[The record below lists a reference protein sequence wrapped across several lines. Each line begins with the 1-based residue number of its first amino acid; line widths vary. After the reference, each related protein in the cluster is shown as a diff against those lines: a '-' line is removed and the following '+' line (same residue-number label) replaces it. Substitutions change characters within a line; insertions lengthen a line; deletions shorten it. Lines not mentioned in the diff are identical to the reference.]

1 MRRRIVILALLML
14 ALHMSA
20 AQAAPGATVYVP
32 GATLVSTDG
41 ADATGAPKATEPP
54 DVAATPTPPPYELPA
69 RIPLSEFDAP
79 QLSEPFSVAGDAGIV
94 VGDDWYPILRGFD
107 ELSAA
112 LGEPLEVV
120 LTDSVIHPEYYDKEY
135 RYEFGSVYTHPVDGV
150 DVWYE
155 IFIDGE
161 GLEMSRG
168 IRIGDT
174 AQDVLDA
181 YGNEYYADSATVY
194 VYSLSGTEQ
203 DYATP
208 SVTIEATVE
217 GVIYIDVYYPVFDQ

>member
-1 MRRRIVILALLML
+1 MRKVFLLLALIVL
-14 ALHMSA
+14 ALVATA
-20 AQAAPGATVYVP
+20 AQAAPGATVNVP
-32 GATLVSTDG
+32 GATLVSSDTPDTP
-41 ADATGAPKATEPP
+41 DATGVPGETDASP
-54 DVAATPTPPPYELPA
+54 TPTPPPYELPG
-69 RIPLSEFDAP
+69 RVPLSEFTSP
-79 QLSEPFSVAGDAGIV
+79 QPGEPFSIEGDAGIV
-94 VGDDWYPILRGFD
+94 VGDSWYPILRGFD

-120 LTDSVIHPEYYDKEY
+120 LTDSVVHPDYYDKEY

-155 IFIDGE
+155 IFIDGQ
-161 GLEMSRG
+161 GLETSRG

-174 AQDVLDA
+174 AQDVLEA
-181 YGNEYYADSATVY
+181 YGDVYYADSATVY
-194 VYSLSGTEQ
+194 VYSLSGSEE